1 MLILFTRSKLYFEKN
16 VPPVLIQLILL
27 LFVSCIFSLCGCTKS
42 VRSYS
47 TQWPD
52 AAIDLLDSEESSK
65 QKLDDL
71 SVEQLIVRGDAV
83 LDKGNDGLARI
94 YYAKA
99 INKNPDSA
107 AALTGAGN
115 SFFRNGAFKPATQAY
130 ERALEKVSDYI
141 PAMLAL
147 ARVHRVQGNYSEA
160 IEILSAALLIDEQ
173 NVGVLTELAICHDN
187 VGRADQAEPLYRQ
200 VVSLQPTTS
209 SCYNNLGFNLMLQGD
224 YSEAISALRRSL
236 SITPDNECAQ
246 NNLAIAYAL
255 NSNEEQALQ
264 LFSSASDKAI
274 AYNNIG
280 YLLME
285 TGKLNRAEQAFKKA
299 LELNPRFYVRA
310 QNNLDQLNR
319 MKFAN

>member
-1 MLILFTRSKLYFEKN
+1 MLLITRSKLYLKKN
-16 VPPVLIQLILL
+16 THLLLRQLIYL
-27 LFVSCIFSLCGCTKS
+27 LFVGCIFSLYGCTQS

-47 TQWPD
+47 SQWPD
-52 AAIDLLDSEESSK
+52 EAIDLLDSEENSK

-71 SVEQLIVRGDAV
+71 SVDQLIFRGNAV
-83 LDKGNDGLARI
+83 LAKGNEGLARI
-94 YYAKA
+94 YFAMA
-99 INKNPDSA
+99 IKKSPDSA

-130 ERALEKVSDYI
+130 ERALEKVSDYS
-141 PAMLAL
+141 PAIFAL

-160 IEILSAALLIDEQ
+160 IEILSAALVIDEQ
-173 NVGVLTELAICHDN
+173 NVEVLTELAMNYDN
-187 VGRADQAEPLYRQ
+187 TGHAEMAEPLYRQ
-200 VVSLQPTTS
+200 VITLQPTTA
-209 SCYNNLGFNLMLQGD
+209 SCYNNLGFNLMLQGE
-224 YSEAISALRRSL
+224 YSESISMLSRSL
-236 SITPDNECAQ
+236 RIEPDNVYAQ

-255 NSNEEQALQ
+255 SGNEERAIQ
-264 LFSSASDKAI
+264 LFTSAADKAI

-285 TGKLNRAEQAFKKA
+285 TGEWNRAEHAFTSA

-319 MKFAN
+319 MKLAN